1 MKSSSPTIDVPIEAP
16 LEIKK
21 KIAKKLQ
28 KGGVLKRIERKIK
41 LGMMVAIEEIQED
54 PKDNGHLER
63 KPFKNASVYEQKA
76 LQAVFNYL
84 YDHNMTYTLSAMLEE
99 SCGRRKQSDTTNIL
113 DYVDRNTQQPYD
125 DEMSN
130 QNDIISADDS
140 QSGSQLDHLI
150 DSEMNSDSNPPK
162 KITKNKLYSKK

>member
-28 KGGVLKRIERKIK
+28 KGGVLKKIERKIK

-54 PKDNGHLER
+54 PKAKGNLER
-63 KPFKNASVYEQKA
+63 KPFKNASIYEQKA

-84 YDHNMTYTLSAMLEE
+84 YDHNMTYTLSAMIEE
-99 SCGRRKQSDTTNIL
+99 SCGRRNQSDTTNIL
-113 DYVDRNTQQPYD
+113 DYIDRNPKQPFYD
-125 DEMSN
+125 QMSEHS
-130 QNDIISADDS
+130 DIISADAS
-140 QSGSQLDHLI
+140 QSGSQLDQLI
-150 DSEMNSDSNPPK
+150 DSEMNSDSNGP
-162 KITKNKLYSKK
+162 INSKKRNPYGKK